1 MAAAT
6 QETRLTLP
14 VKGMHCASCVNKV
27 ETALAGVPG
36 VVEAKVNLATEKA
49 QVVLRPEVSLEALRA
64 AVRAAGYEVPE
75 ELPGEEATPDRER
88 QAREKENRLLR
99 LKFIVGAVLST
110 PVVIGSMTEFFPWA
124 PDWLRSPWVLML
136 LTTPVQFW
144 VGWQFHAGFIKDL
157 RYRSAS
163 MSSLVSIGTNAA
175 YFFSVAVTVWP
186 RTFMGLGAARYYE
199 VAAVLMTLIV
209 LGRWLEAR
217 AKGRTSEA
225 IRRLVA
231 LAPKTARVLRAG
243 QEQDIPVSE
252 VVPGDL
258 IRMRPGEKIPV
269 DGEVVE
275 GASAV
280 DESMLTGESLPVE
293 KRPGSRVIGGAVNRM
308 GSFTFRATRVGKDTV
323 LAQII
328 RLVEEAQGSKAPIQ
342 RLADQVSAV
351 FVPIV
356 LVIAALTFGVW
367 WVWGPQPAFLFAL
380 TNAVAVLVIACPCA
394 MGLATPTAIM
404 VATGKG
410 AELGVLIKSAEALEL
425 LHKVNTVVLDKTGTL
440 TIGKPVVTDL
450 VATGEADEDSVLAL
464 AAAAEQG
471 SEHPLGEAIV
481 NRAKERGLALPPV
494 SDFQAVPGH
503 GIEARVEGRRL
514 LLGNAKLMADRGV
527 ALGAAEAA
535 ARRFAD
541 EGKTVMYVALDRRLI
556 GLVAVADVLKPEAGE
571 AVAALKA
578 VGVEVVMLTGD
589 SRRTAEAIAREAGIT
604 RALAEVLP
612 DDKAREVKRLQGEG
626 RRVAMAGD
634 GINDAPALAQ
644 ADVGIAMGSGTD
656 VAMEAADVTLMRGDL
671 RAVVTAIQ
679 LSRRTI
685 RIIRENL
692 VWAFGYNVILIPVAA
707 GLLYPLWGLLL
718 SPILAGAAMA
728 FSSVSV
734 VTNSLRLKR
743 FTPLT
748 PALSPGRER
757 IGEGE
762 HSEEGMTMTTDPVCK
777 MQVEPAKAAG
787 SSTYKGTTYYFCAL
801 SCKETF
807 DKNPEKFVGK

>member
-1 MAAAT
+1 MATAN
-6 QETRLTLP
+6 QEARLDLP

-27 ETALAGVPG
+27 EAALAGVPG
-36 VVEAKVNLATEKA
+36 VLEAQVNLATERA
-49 QVVLRPEVSLEALRA
+49 RVLLLPDRASVADLRV
-64 AVRAAGYEVPE
+64 AVRAAGYEIPE
-75 ELPGEEATPDRER
+75 EVPGEAASADHER
-88 QAREKENRLLR
+88 QARERENRLLR
-99 LKFIVGAVLST
+99 LKFLVGAVLSG
-110 PVVIGSMTEFFPWA
+110 PVVIGSMTDFFPWA
-124 PDWLRSPWVLML
+124 PEWLRNHWVLML
-136 LTTPVQFW
+136 LTAPVQFW
-144 VGWQFHAGFIKDL
+144 VGWQFHAGFLKDL

-163 MSSLVSIGTNAA
+163 MASLVSLGTNAA
-175 YFFSVAVTVWP
+175 FFFSVGVTLWP
-186 RTFMGLGAARYYE
+186 HAFMGLGAMTYYE
-199 VAAVLMTLIV
+199 TAAVLMTLII

-225 IRRLVA
+225 IRRLMV
-231 LAPKTARVLRAG
+231 LAPKTARVLRGG
-243 QEQDIPVSE
+243 QEQDLPVAL
-252 VVPGDL
+252 VIAGDQ
-258 IRMRPGEKIPV
+258 IRVRPGEKIPV

-293 KRPGSRVIGGAVNRM
+293 KRPGARVIGGTVNRT

-342 RLADQVSAV
+342 RLADQVSAI

-356 LVIAALTFGVW
+356 LVIAAATFGVW
-367 WVWGPQPAFLFAL
+367 WVWGPEPAFLFAL

-404 VATGKG
+404 VGTGKG
-410 AELGVLIKSAEALEL
+410 AELGVLIKSAEALEM
-425 LHKVNTVVLDKTGTL
+425 LHKVRIAVLDKTGTL
-440 TIGKPVVTDL
+440 TVGKPVVTD
-450 VATGEADEDSVLAL
+450 VIAVNGTEEDGVLAL

-481 NRAKERGLALPPV
+481 TRAKERGLALPPV
-494 SDFQAVPGH
+494 TDFRAVPGH
-503 GIEARVEGRRL
+503 GIVAGVEGRRL
-514 LLGNAKLMADRGV
+514 LLGNARLLAEHGI
-527 ALGAAEAA
+527 ALERLETEAS
-535 ARRFAD
+535 RFAD
-541 EGKTVMYVALDRRLI
+541 EGKTAVYVSLDERVAGLI
-556 GLVAVADVLKPEAGE
+556 AVADVLKPEARE

-578 VGVEVVMLTGD
+578 MGLQVVMLTGD
-589 SRRTAEAIAREAGIT
+589 SRRTGEAIARQAGIE
-604 RALAEVLP
+604 RLLAEVLP
-612 DDKAREVKRLQGEG
+612 DAKTREVKRLQDEG
-626 RRVAMAGD
+626 RLVAMVGD

-656 VAMEAADVTLMRGDL
+656 VAMEAADITLMRGDL
-671 RAVVTAIQ
+671 RGVVTAIQ

-692 VWAFGYNVILIPVAA
+692 GWAFGYNVLLIPVAA
-707 GLLYPLWGLLL
+707 GVLYPLWGVLL

-743 FTPLT
+743 FVPRGTW
-748 PALSPGRER
+748 SER
-757 IGEGE
+757 GTQRPSG
-762 HSEEGMTMTTDPVCK
+762 GVTTLAIDPICK
-777 MQVEPAKAAG
+777 MQVDPAKAAG
-787 SSTYKGTTYYFCAL
+787 SSTDKGHTYYFCAL

-807 DKNPEKFVGK
+807 DKNPEKYASK